1 MKTKSPW
8 WIAIALAASMGSVAA
23 QEQDAA
29 LRLRLAQG
37 FEQAGE
43 WERAISLYEQLLAN
57 DPQNYVLFDDLR
69 RGYTQLKQYDKA
81 IDLVRQRL
89 VILTGDVNL
98 LAILGGLYFQSGKPK
113 QADSLWQLVIEGEP
127 GNPVRYRLI
136 ANQMIEHRQYEKAV
150 RIYLSARTATRNQ
163 EHFIE
168 ELSMLFNALQQYEEA
183 TMEYVRML
191 RSRPQQL
198 GYVQA
203 RISAFSGKPEGRKA
217 AMKVVRAEVER
228 TPNEISFRTLLAWL
242 CMDGKDFDSALNEYR
257 IIDRLSKANGA
268 ELFGFGQ
275 RAMQESAYGVS
286 AKAFREVIEQHP
298 VQAIMPHAR
307 LGFARAIEELS
318 VNLDTTSLS
327 VKVGETPVLRS
338 PRFGP
343 VSETRPTFQGA
354 LGLFETLT
362 EEYPRTEVGM
372 QAWFRI
378 GVIQFER
385 FFDLDAAVAAFEKVR
400 VMPYNANL
408 VFEAGTKLAEVYTAR
423 NNIARARVEY
433 RSLLETAE
441 AQKREQALFR
451 LAELD
456 YFESNID
463 SALARLGSI
472 TTNVTTDLAND
483 ALQLLYFIQENR
495 TTVPAALGEF
505 AKADLL
511 MRQHKYSEAMDRF
524 QGIIQ
529 TFPLALL
536 VDDAMMKIAELH
548 LSLRRFPEA
557 ITALQRITSEMHT
570 SILREKAQMRIAEVY
585 ERSLYDPQRAI
596 ESYELIL
603 TKYPTSLYA
612 EEARKRIRLLRGD
625 AI

>member
-1 MKTKSPW
+1 MRTKSPW
-8 WIAIALAASMGSVAA
+8 WIAIAFAASMGSLAA

-29 LRLRLAQG
+29 LRLRLAKG

-43 WERAISLYEQLLAN
+43 WERAVSLYEQLLAN
-57 DPQNYVLFDDLR
+57 DPQNYVLFDGLR

-89 VILTGDVNL
+89 VVQTGDINL
-98 LAILGGLYFQSGKPK
+98 LAILGGLFFQSGKPK
-113 QADSLWQLVIEGEP
+113 QADSLWQLVIEEEP

-136 ANQMIEHRQYEKAV
+136 ANQMIEHRQYEKAI
-150 RIYLSARTATRNQ
+150 RIYLSARAATRNQ

-168 ELSMLFNALQQYEEA
+168 ELAMLFNALQQYEEA
-183 TMEYVRML
+183 TAEYVRML

-203 RISAFSGKPEGRKA
+203 RISTFSGKPEGRKA
-217 AMKVVRAEVER
+217 AMKVVHAEVER
-228 TPNEISFRTLLAWL
+228 TPNEISFHTLLAWL

-268 ELFGFGQ
+268 ELFTFSQ
-275 RAMQESAYGVS
+275 RAMQERAYGVA

-298 VQAIMPHAR
+298 AQAVMPYAR

-327 VKVGETPVLRS
+327 VKVGEIPVPRS
-338 PRFGP
+338 PRPGP

-354 LGLFETLT
+354 LSLFEALT
-362 EEYPRTEVGM
+362 EEYPRTDVGM
-372 QAWFRI
+372 QALFRI
-378 GVIQFER
+378 GIIQFEQ
-385 FFDLDAAVAAFEKVR
+385 FFDLDAAGAAFEKVR
-400 VMPYNANL
+400 AMPYNANL
-408 VFEAGTKLAEVYTAR
+408 VFEAGTKLAEVHTAR
-423 NNIARARVEY
+423 NAIAQARVVY
-433 RSLLETAE
+433 RSLLATAE
-441 AQKREQALFR
+441 MQKREQMLFR

-456 YFESNID
+456 YFDSNID
-463 SALARLGSI
+463 SALAQLGSI
-472 TTNVTTDLAND
+472 TMNVSTDLAND

-495 TTVPAALGEF
+495 TTAPAALGEF

-511 MRQHKYSEAMDRF
+511 TRQRKYSEAMERF
-524 QGIIQ
+524 QGILQ
-529 TFPLALL
+529 TFPSALL

-548 LSLRRFPEA
+548 RSLRRFPEA

-570 SILREKAQMRIAEVY
+570 SILREKAQMRIGEVY
-585 ERSLYDPQRAI
+585 ENSLNDPQRAI
-596 ESYELIL
+596 ESYEQIL